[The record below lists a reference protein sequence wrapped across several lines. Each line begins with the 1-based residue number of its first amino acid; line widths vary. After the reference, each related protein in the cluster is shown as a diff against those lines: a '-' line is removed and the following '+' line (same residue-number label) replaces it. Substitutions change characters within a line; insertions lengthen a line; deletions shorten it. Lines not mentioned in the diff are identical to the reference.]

1 MILSLLI
8 VALLTAV
15 YALALA
21 SLAPLDLL
29 TGALLGGGL
38 LVASRAVTVPRG
50 RFPVGTVLR
59 RIGAFV
65 PFTFAVVRDVVVS
78 TWRVAL
84 IVLGVR
90 PLRAPGIVKVPIG
103 GRSPVGVAVSSLV
116 ETLSPGSVLIDIDW
130 EDRIMYIHVID
141 ASDPDKKRRQM
152 QSFYDRYQRHVFP

>member
-50 RFPVGTVLR
+50 RLPVGTVLR

-141 ASDPDKKRRQM
+141 ASDPDKVRRQM